1 MNELFSASVFSG
13 VLLSLGA
20 FEIGLFLKRK
30 LKKEIFNPLLISV
43 ILVILFLTVFR
54 IDYESYEKS
63 SRILTLLL
71 TPATVSLAV
80 PLYEEFRILK
90 KNPVAILLGIL
101 SGVLA
106 SLGGIL
112 LLSLV
117 FSLSHSEYVTL
128 LPKSVTTAIGMPLSS
143 EYGGY
148 SSITVA
154 AIIIT
159 GIFGNMTA
167 ELVMRVFRIKSPVA
181 KGVAI
186 GTASHAIGTAKA
198 VEMGSV
204 EGAVSSL
211 SLVISGLVTII
222 VFGLFSTFI

>member
-1 MNELFSASVFSG
+1 MNEIFSNFAFAG

-20 FEIGLFLKRK
+20 FEAGLFLKRK

-54 IDYESYEKS
+54 IDYEVYEKS

-80 PLYEEFRILK
+80 PLYEELRILK
-90 KNPVAILLGIL
+90 KNPVAIISGII

-112 LLSLV
+112 ILSLV
-117 FSLSHSEYVTL
+117 FSLSHAEYVTL

-159 GIFGNMTA
+159 GIFGNITA
-167 ELVMRVFRIKSPVA
+167 ELVTRLFRIKSPVA

-222 VFGLFSTFI
+222 VFGIFSAFI

>member
-43 ILVILFLTVFR
+43 VLVILFLTVFR

-63 SRILTLLL
+63 SKILTLLL

-143 EYGGY
+143 EDGGY

-167 ELVMRVFRIKSPVA
+167 ELVMKVFRIKSPVA

-222 VFGLFSTFI
+222 VFGLFCSFI

>member
-1 MNELFSASVFSG
+1 MNELFSSSVFSG
-13 VLLSLGA
+13 VLLSLGT
-20 FEIGLFLKRK
+20 FEIGLFLKKK

-43 ILVILFLTVFR
+43 ILVIIFLSVFR
-54 IDYESYEKS
+54 IDYEVYEKS

-80 PLYEEFRILK
+80 PLYEEFGILK

-101 SGVLA
+101 SGVFA
-106 SLGGIL
+106 SLLGIF

-117 FSLSHSEYVTL
+117 FSLSHEEYVTL
-128 LPKSVTTAIGMPLSS
+128 LPKSVTTAIGMPLSA

-148 SSITVA
+148 SSITACV
-154 AIIIT
+154 IVIT

-167 ELVMRVFRIKSPVA
+167 SFAMKIFRIKNPAA

-186 GTASHAIGTAKA
+186 GTSSHAIGTAKA

-211 SLVISGLVTII
+211 SLVISGLVTIV